1 MKEIYTKPIAEIDE
15 FKSTDV
21 ITTSTGTGGIEN
33 IPGGW
38 DDDGGIENGNDW
50 D

>member
-21 ITTSTGTGGIEN
+21 ITTSTGGIEN